1 MSKDKEV
8 HGLMKIPEEAVI
20 ASLRVELGQH
30 KAYID
35 ELEERLKIALT
46 LETKDLLNQIHSLK
60 CERKKL
66 HERIKYM
73 QDNDEINRL
82 RRENNELVGR
92 IVQLKKNLSFMQGFS
107 APGFKWTNDGEN
119 VSRGTEVK
127 MEE

>member
-8 HGLMKIPEEAVI
+8 HGLMKLHEEAVI

-46 LETKDLLNQIHSLK
+46 SKTKDLLNQIHSLK

-66 HERIKYM
+66 HELIKSLQY
-73 QDNDEINRL
+73 NDEINRL
-82 RRENNELVGR
+82 RRDNKELVGR
-92 IVQLKKNLSFMQGFS
+92 IVQLNLKLERHG
-107 APGFKWTNDGEN
+107 N
-119 VSRGTEVK
+119 
-127 MEE
+127 